1 MHPNTYSWA
10 LSWALSWAMA
20 VAALCSLANP
30 TPARAEK
37 TADLDTALETL
48 LTAGPGDSGQ
58 TQLQTAWKK
67 VASSDSSAI
76 VTILKAMPDS
86 NPLAQNWLRSTV
98 DTIAERTL
106 KTGAQLP
113 TEELKRFLLE
123 PSHSSRARWVAYE
136 WLAEVAPGPTAEL
149 LSQLLNDSSLAI
161 RFEAVSQWIDKAET
175 TEDTSVK
182 IDAYRTA
189 ISAAR
194 DKQQIETCVDAL
206 QKLGETVDPNS
217 LMGFIQSWQ
226 VVGPFSNAEKKG
238 FATNYPPED
247 AVDLTATYA
256 GKEGEVTW
264 HPLNTSGDYGKVDLN
279 LALDKHMGAV
289 AYAWVSILSPTEQ
302 SVECRW
308 MTPNASKIW
317 VNGELIAEHE
327 IYHASSGPFDQYKAP
342 AELRK
347 GPNTIMLKVC
357 QNEQT
362 ESWAQDWEFQ
372 LRLTDKLGGPLP
384 DVTTNLQVNP

>member
-1 MHPNTYSWA
+1 MYPNTYSWA
-10 LSWALSWAMA
+10 ISWALSWAMA

-289 AYAWVSILSPTEQ
+289 AYAWVSILSPTDQ

-327 IYHASSGPFDQYKAP
+327 IYHASSGPFDQYKAS
-342 AELRK
+342 AELHK

>member
-10 LSWALSWAMA
+10 LSWAMA
-20 VAALCSLANP
+20 VTALCSLATP
-30 TPARAEK
+30 STPARAEK

-58 TQLQTAWKK
+58 TQLQTAWQKI
-67 VASSDSSAI
+67 ASSDSAAI
-76 VTILKAMPDS
+76 VPILEAMPNS

-106 KTGAQLP
+106 QTGGQLP
-113 TEELKRFLLE
+113 TAELKQFLLD
-123 PSHSSRARWVAYE
+123 PSHSPRARWVAYE
-136 WLAEVAPGPTAEL
+136 WLNEVAPGPTAEL

-161 RFEAVSQWIDKAET
+161 RFEAVSQWMDKAET
-175 TEDTSVK
+175 TEDSSVK
-182 IDAYRTA
+182 INTYRTA
-189 ISAAR
+189 IAAAR
-194 DKQQIETCVDAL
+194 DKQQIDQCVDAL

-217 LMGFIQSWQ
+217 LLGFIESWQ
-226 VVGPFSNAEKKG
+226 VVGPFSNTERKG
-238 FATNYPPED
+238 FATSYPPEH

-264 HPLNTSGDYGKVDLN
+264 LPLNTSGDYGKVDLN

-289 AYAWVSILSPTEQ
+289 AYAWVSILSPTDQ

-342 AELRK
+342 AELRQ
-347 GPNTIMLKVC
+347 GSNTIMLKVC

-372 LRLTDKLGGPLP
+372 FRLTDNLGGPLP
-384 DVTTNLQVNP
+384 DVATNLQVNP

>member
-1 MHPNTYSWA
+1 MHPNTY
-10 LSWALSWAMA
+10 SWALSWAMA

-58 TQLQTAWKK
+58 TQLQTAWQKI
-67 VASSDSSAI
+67 ASSDSAAI
-76 VTILKAMPDS
+76 VPILEAMPNS

-106 KTGAQLP
+106 QTGGQLP
-113 TEELKRFLLE
+113 TAELKQFLLD
-123 PSHSSRARWVAYE
+123 PSHSPRARWVAYE
-136 WLAEVAPGPTAEL
+136 WLNEVAPGPTAEL

-161 RFEAVSQWIDKAET
+161 RFEAVSQWMDKAET
-175 TEDTSVK
+175 TEDSSVK
-182 IDAYRTA
+182 INTYRTA
-189 ISAAR
+189 IAAAR
-194 DKQQIETCVDAL
+194 DKQQIDQCVDAL

-217 LMGFIQSWQ
+217 LLGFIESWQ
-226 VVGPFSNAEKKG
+226 VVGPFSNTERKG
-238 FATNYPPED
+238 FATSYPPEH

-264 HPLNTSGDYGKVDLN
+264 LPPTIATDYGNVNLNKVI
-279 LALDKHMGAV
+279 DKHMGAV
-289 AYAWVSILSPTEQ
+289 AYAWVSILSPISQ
-302 SVECRW
+302 AVECRW
-308 MTPNASKIW
+308 MTPNASKLW
-317 VNGELIAEHE
+317 VNGKLVAEHE
-327 IYHASSGPFDQYKAP
+327 IYHAAADPFDQYKAP
-342 AELRK
+342 AELRQ
-347 GPNTIMLKVC
+347 GSNTIMLKVC

-372 LRLTDKLGGPLP
+372 FRLTDNLGGPLP